1 MIKKVRLENF
11 KRVSIFEAELDKI
24 NVLVGTNNSGKSSVL
39 QGIHFTILVEVAR
52 RLYHPSNRTV
62 AQNEMLYCPTI
73 DSSLLRH
80 GEPYSV
86 SSGNVSTLSLTNEV
100 GDNCEISLRKGRG
113 FGNIVVET
121 TGNNAFRSIVN
132 NPDDLYV
139 AYTPGVSG
147 IATSE
152 QLVGKAVLRNA
163 AARGD
168 ANLYLH
174 NIIYYIKEAGN
185 LSKLNDYVNSVFLDS
200 TISVCFDPN
209 KDTTINVF
217 VTSNGKTIPLNLC
230 GTGFL
235 QVIQIMAY
243 SVFFKPKLMLLDEPD
258 EHLHP
263 ENQSLLCEAIKSI
276 SNKMDMQ
283 ILLATHS
290 RHILSSLKYDAKM
303 IWMQHGSISRCPIST
318 SMYEILVDLGALD
331 SYDTILQGRYEFVI
345 LTEDSDTK
353 YLKKLLECNGVDLSK
368 INLISY
374 NSCSH
379 FDAAITLA
387 EYLLNSAPTCKFVIH
402 RDRDFMTDRE
412 ISIISRK
419 IKNTRIKLWVTDEC
433 DIESYFTTSHH
444 IAKITGKT
452 VEAVDSWI
460 NELLTNN
467 HVEIQHSFE
476 AKRNEIK
483 HQLYFNNLLRN
494 ENNTEEN
501 KCPSTVSLFGNNIP
515 TARRNVIGKYLLKK
529 CNSDMVNFCGRRFEL
544 IGNSEALQVSSLKD
558 VLSS

>member
-1 MIKKVRLENF
+1 M
-11 KRVSIFEAELDKI
+11 
-24 NVLVGTNNSGKSSVL
+24 
-39 QGIHFTILVEVAR
+39 
-52 RLYHPSNRTV
+52 
-62 AQNEMLYCPTI
+62 

-100 GDNCEISLRKGRG
+100 GDTCEISLRKGRG

-121 TGNNAFRSIVN
+121 TGNNTFRSIVN

-147 IATSE
+147 IANSE
-152 QLVGKAVLRNA
+152 QMVGRAIIRNA

-174 NIIYYIKEAGN
+174 NIIYYIKQDKN
-185 LSKLNDYVNSVFLDS
+185 LSILNDYVHTVFSDS
-200 TISVCFDPN
+200 TIIVDFDSN
-209 KDTTINVF
+209 KDTTINVS
-217 VTSNGKTIPLNLC
+217 VTSGGKIIPLNLC

-263 ENQSLLCEAIKSI
+263 ENQSLLCEAIKAI

-290 RHILSSLKYDAKM
+290 RHILSALKDDAKL
-303 IWMQHGSISRCPIST
+303 IWMQNGGIST
-318 SMYEILVDLGALD
+318 HPVSPSMYEVLVDLGALD
-331 SYDTILQGRYEFVI
+331 SYDSILQGRYHYVI

-353 YLKKLLECNGVDLSK
+353 YLKKLLECNEFEIDK

-374 NSCSH
+374 NSCSRL
-379 FDAAITLA
+379 DAAITLA
-387 EYLLNSAPTCKFVIH
+387 EYLCNAAPSCKFIIH

-412 ISIISRK
+412 ISYISGK
-419 IKNTRIKLWVTDEC
+419 FKNPRIKLWVTDEC
-433 DIESYFTTSHH
+433 DIEAYFTTAAH
-444 IAKITGKT
+444 ISKITGKT
-452 VEAVDSWI
+452 EEEAESWI
-460 NELLTNN
+460 NGLLRTN

-476 AKRNEIK
+476 EKRNEIK
-483 HQLYFNNLLRN
+483 RQLYFDSLLRN
-494 ENNTEEN
+494 QEDIEEN
-501 KCPSTVSLFGNNIP
+501 KWPNTVLLFGNNVP
-515 TARRNVIGKYLLKK
+515 TSRKNVIGKFLLKK
-529 CNSDMVNFCGRRFEL
+529 CNSNMVSFVGREL
-544 IGNSEALQVSSLKD
+544 NLIDCSDALQIQSLKD
-558 VLSS
+558 ALS